1 MQEQKDNEKEM
12 QKTNDNK
19 KKKPKMDKERKF
31 YLFTAIGCAAVL
43 IAIIIVAVAVNNAGG
58 TSNQG
63 MTKPN
68 NSQSSQL
75 PSDDEGD
82 KDSSTDDGD
91 NKPVVS
97 VPEGMVLPIA
107 EATAG
112 HDYGFYH
119 NQTLD
124 NYYVHKG
131 VDFMAN
137 AGTQVVAVE
146 DGVIES
152 IYKDDILLGTEITVA
167 HENGLKSVYR
177 FVTELD
183 DLRVGQK
190 VEKGQAIATVAEPT
204 GNEYK
209 DGAHLHFEILE
220 NGQSVDP
227 TLHLTMEEK

>member
-19 KKKPKMDKERKF
+19 KKKPKMDKEKKF

-58 TSNQG
+58 TNQG
-63 MTKPN
+63 MAKPN

-75 PSDDEGD
+75 PSDDEDG
-82 KDSSTDDGD
+82 KDSSTDEGD

-131 VDFMAN
+131 VDFMAS

>member
-19 KKKPKMDKERKF
+19 KKKPKMDKEKKF

-58 TSNQG
+58 TNQG
-63 MTKPN
+63 MAKPN

-75 PSDDEGD
+75 PSDDEDD
-82 KDSSTDDGD
+82 KNSSTDEGD